1 MIENIEKNVILG
13 NICSNEIL
21 PGQNLQHKLDNKLT
35 VSKTRKMQLF
45 FKQPV
50 SAVRRTCWAHKNVD

>member
-13 NICSNEIL
+13 NICSSEIL

-35 VSKTRKMQLF
+35 VSK
-45 FKQPV
+45 
-50 SAVRRTCWAHKNVD
+50 A